1 MIGMIIAII
10 WIHFV
15 ADFILQSNHIATNK
29 SKYIMCLVEHCCI
42 YALPF
47 FILGIK
53 YALMNSLLHFVI
65 DFSTSRIATYYY
77 GRNRRRAF
85 FITIGCDQAIHMT
98 CLILT
103 MHYIKL
109 WW

>member
-1 MIGMIIAII
+1 MMEMIIAIV

-29 SKYIMCLVEHCCI
+29 SKYTICLLEHCCI
-42 YALPF
+42 YSLPF

-53 YALMNSLLHFVI
+53 YALINGILHFVI
-65 DFSTSRIATYYY
+65 DFFTSSMTTYFY
-77 GRNRRRAF
+77 GRDRRRAF
-85 FITIGCDQAIHMT
+85 FITIGCDQAIHIT

-103 MHYIKL
+103 MQYIKL